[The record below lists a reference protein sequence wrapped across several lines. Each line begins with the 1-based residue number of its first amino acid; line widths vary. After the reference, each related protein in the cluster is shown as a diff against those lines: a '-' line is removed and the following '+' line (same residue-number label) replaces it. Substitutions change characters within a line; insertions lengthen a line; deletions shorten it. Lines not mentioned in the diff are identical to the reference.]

1 MNNPKKE
8 KILVFSKDIE
18 FLTSLCEI
26 LSKVGYMVSGS
37 TLWEH
42 TLEAMKN
49 QSVDLI
55 LTDAAMPDM
64 DGIALMRAAL
74 VIDPHLARIII
85 TGQDTVQTS
94 AGTSEVVDSDYVI
107 KPFKAEELLMKI
119 SRAMEVRRLKKSEEI
134 YRAIF
139 ENSVEGIYLT
149 SSEGQFI
156 AANKPLARILGY
168 ESPKDLMTD
177 LKNNCDQIYIEPK
190 RRSKFMNLVKKTE
203 VISGFESQVYHKDG
217 SKIWISESLRAV
229 RDTNGNLIY
238 YRGAIHDITI
248 RKKEEMVLNESIK
261 QLQLRTDKT
270 EQNKYLFLDIIDEI
284 SDSYYKTE
292 ELFNNFVRAIV
303 NAIDE
308 KRPWMRGHS
317 ERVASYSIKIAK
329 AMGLSEEEMEK
340 IRLAALLHDIG
351 QIIINNGLIDKP
363 ANLTDKELELI
374 RKIPVQGVS
383 IIKRVKQL
391 SDIIPLIRHHHE
403 RIDGKGYPDGL
414 KGEEIPV
421 GARIL
426 HVADSFDSMTADRP
440 HRQAPGK
447 EYAFL
452 EFKRCINTQF
462 DPRVTEL
469 ALKVL

>member
-1 MNNPKKE
+1 MNNPEKE
-8 KILVFSKDIE
+8 NILIFSKDIE
-18 FLTSLCEI
+18 FMTSLCGI
-26 LSKVGYMVSGS
+26 LSKVGYMASGS
-37 TLWEH
+37 ALWEH
-42 TLEAMKN
+42 TLEALKN
-49 QSVDLI
+49 QSVDLF
-55 LTDAAMPDM
+55 LTDAAVPDM

-74 VIDPHLARIII
+74 VIDPHLVCIII
-85 TGQDTVQTS
+85 AGQDTVQTS
-94 AGTSEVVDSDYVI
+94 ASTREAGAFDYVL
-107 KPFKAEELLMKI
+107 KPFKPEEILMKI

-134 YRAIF
+134 YRTIF

-177 LKNNCDQIYIEPK
+177 MKDNCDKIYIEPG
-190 RRSKFMNLVKKTE
+190 RRSKFMSLVKKTE
-203 VISGFESQVYHKDG
+203 VVSGFESPVYHKDG
-217 SKIWISESLRAV
+217 SKIWISESVRAV

-248 RKKEEMVLNESIK
+248 RKKEEMVLNENMK
-261 QLQLRTDKT
+261 QLQLWTDKT

-284 SDSYYKTE
+284 SDSYYKLQ
-292 ELFNNFVRAIV
+292 ELFINFVRAIV
-303 NAIDE
+303 SAIDE
-308 KRPWMRGHS
+308 KRPYMRGHS

-329 AMGLSEEEMEK
+329 AMGLSEEETEK

-351 QIIINNGLIDKP
+351 IINKGLLIDNP
-363 ANLTDKELELI
+363 ANLTERELELI
-374 RKIPVQGVS
+374 KKHPVQGVS
-383 IIKRVKQL
+383 ILKRVKQL
-391 SDIIPLIRHHHE
+391 KDIIPLIRHHHE

-414 KGEEIPV
+414 KGEDIPV

-440 HRQAPGK
+440 YRQAPGK
-447 EYAFL
+447 EYAFM

-462 DPRVTEL
+462 DPRVTES

>member
-1 MNNPKKE
+1 MNNPEKG
-8 KILVFSKDIE
+8 KILIFSKDIE
-18 FLTSLCEI
+18 FMTSLCGI

-37 TLWEH
+37 ALWEH
-42 TLEAMKN
+42 TLEALKN
-49 QSVDLI
+49 HSVDLF
-55 LTDAAMPDM
+55 LTDAAMPDT
-64 DGIALMRAAL
+64 DGIALMRAAQ
-74 VIDPHLARIII
+74 VIDPHLACIII
-85 TGQDTVQTS
+85 AGQDTALTS
-94 AGTSEVVDSDYVI
+94 AGTRETGAFDYVI
-107 KPFKAEELLMKI
+107 KPFKAEELLIKI

-134 YRAIF
+134 YRSIF

-168 ESPKDLMTD
+168 ESPKDLTTD
-177 LKNNCDQIYIEPK
+177 LKDNCDKIYIEPK
-190 RRSKFMNLVKKTE
+190 RRSKFMNLLKKTE
-203 VISGFESQVYHKDG
+203 VVSGFESQVYHKDG
-217 SKIWISESLRAV
+217 SKIWISESVRAV
-229 RDTNGNLIY
+229 RDINGKLIY

-248 RKKEEMVLNESIK
+248 RKKEETVLNESIK
-261 QLQLRTDKT
+261 QLQFWTDKT

-292 ELFNNFVRAIV
+292 ELFINFVRAIV
-303 NAIDE
+303 NALE
-308 KRPWMRGHS
+308 ERRPWMKGHS
-317 ERVASYSIKIAK
+317 QRVAAYSMKIAQG
-329 AMGLSEEEMEK
+329 MGISESEK
-340 IRLAALLHDIG
+340 EKLRLAALLHDIG
-351 QIIINNGLIDKP
+351 EFIIFNYPIDKQK
-363 ANLTDKELELI
+363 LTEEEITLI
-374 RKIPVQGVS
+374 KKHPVQGE
-383 IIKRVKQL
+383 IILKKIKQL
-391 SDIIPLIRHHHE
+391 NDIIPLIRHHHE

-440 HRQAPGK
+440 YRRPAPGK

-452 EFKRCINTQF
+452 EFKKGNNTQF

>member
-1 MNNPKKE
+1 MNNPEKE
-8 KILVFSKDIE
+8 NILIFSKDIG
-18 FLTSLCEI
+18 FMTSLCDI

-37 TLWEH
+37 ALWEH
-42 TLEAMKN
+42 TLEALKN
-49 QSVDLI
+49 HSVDLF

-64 DGIALMRAAL
+64 DGIALMRAGL
-74 VIDPHLARIII
+74 VIDPHLGCIII
-85 TGQDTVQTS
+85 TGQDTVETS
-94 AGTSEVVDSDYVI
+94 AGAREVGAFDYVI

-177 LKNNCDQIYIEPK
+177 LKDNCDQIYIEPK

-203 VISGFESQVYHKDG
+203 VVSGFESQVYHKDG
-217 SKIWISESLRAV
+217 SKIWISESVRAV

-238 YRGAIHDITI
+238 YRGTIHDITV

-261 QLQLRTDKT
+261 QLQLWTDKT
-270 EQNKYLFLDIIDEI
+270 ERNKYLFLDIIDEI

-292 ELFNNFVRAIV
+292 ELFINFVRAIV

-308 KRPWMRGHS
+308 KRPCMGGHS

-351 QIIINNGLIDKP
+351 IINKGLIDKP
-363 ANLTDKELELI
+363 VNLTDKELELI
-374 RKIPVQGVS
+374 KKHPVQGVS
-383 IIKRVKQL
+383 ILKPVKQL
-391 SDIIPLIRHHHE
+391 KDIIPLIRHHHE

-414 KGEEIPV
+414 KGEDIPV

-462 DPRVTEL
+462 DPRVTES

>member
-1 MNNPKKE
+1 MNNPGKE
-8 KILVFSKDIE
+8 KILIFSKDIE
-18 FLTSLCEI
+18 FLNSLCGI

-37 TLWEH
+37 ALWEH
-42 TLEAMKN
+42 TLEALKN
-49 QSVDLI
+49 HSVDLF

-64 DGIALMRAAL
+64 DGIALMRAAQ
-74 VIDPHLARIII
+74 VIDPHLGCIII
-85 TGQDTVQTS
+85 AGQDTLQTS
-94 AGTSEVVDSDYVI
+94 ASAREVGDFDYVI

-134 YRAIF
+134 YQTIF

-149 SSEGQFI
+149 SSEGEFI

-168 ESPKDLMTD
+168 ESPRDLMKD
-177 LKNNCDQIYIEPK
+177 MKDNCDQIYIEPG

-203 VISGFESQVYHKDG
+203 VVSGFESQVYHKDG
-217 SKIWISESLRAV
+217 SKIWISENVRAV
-229 RDTNGNLIY
+229 RDTNNKLIY

-248 RKKEEMVLNESIK
+248 RKKEEMVLNERIK
-261 QLQLRTDKT
+261 QLQLWTDKT

-284 SDSYYKTE
+284 SDSYYKIE
-292 ELFNNFVRAIV
+292 DLFIDFVRAIV
-303 NAIDE
+303 SVIDE
-308 KRPWMRGHS
+308 KRPCMKGHS

-329 AMGLSEEEMEK
+329 AMGLSKEETER

-351 QIIINNGLIDKP
+351 IINKGLIDKP

-374 RKIPVQGVS
+374 KKHPVHGVS
-383 IIKRVKQL
+383 ILKRVKQL
-391 SDIIPLIRHHHE
+391 KDIIPLVRHHHE

-414 KGEEIPV
+414 KGENIPV

-462 DPRVTEL
+462 DHRVTES